1 MRHEKRIAHRILVGK
16 PHRNKALRRPR
27 GRWVDKRQWILQERD
42 KKAWNGTIEVWIRT
56 SSGLLWKW

>member
-1 MRHEKRIAHRILVGK
+1 MKHEKRNAYRILVGK

-27 GRWVDKRQWILQERD
+27 GRWVDKRLCILQEWD
-42 KKAWNGTIEVWIRT
+42 KKAWNGSVGARIRT